1 MKLKLSSKLNDIQIS
16 EIRQIVNLAKKDTIN
31 LGIGQLPFDPPA
43 ALIEAGIKS
52 FQSGQLKYSPN
63 AGLPELR
70 ELIALEHQSQTGK
83 PTTFENVIIT
93 VGVESA
99 LYITFA
105 TFLDPDDEVLIPE
118 IYFSVYD
125 TIPKM
130 LGAKIKTFKLNA
142 DFSIDIQDLK
152 KKITKKT
159 KLIVINSPCNP
170 TGKIVSLAEQQSLA
184 DIVAHHPLLHLVSD
198 EVYAELYFT
207 PKKPVSLAKFSDKV
221 IVLNGISKRASA
233 TGLRIGWIIAPKP
246 ITQEL
251 VKIQQYSV
259 TCAAITSQKAAMPVL
274 RGECDQDTARYREV
288 LAEHRA
294 LALTLLADIP
304 KIKVVA
310 PEGAFYCFVDISA
323 YGKSKEIAY
332 RILADKNVLT
342 IPGIA
347 FGKKGDRYLRISF
360 AADLTAIKQGLK
372 ALKAFFVTE

>member
-130 LGAKIKTFKLNA
+130 LGAKVKTFKLNT
-142 DFSIDIQDLK
+142 DFSIDFQDLK

-184 DIVAHHPLLHLVSD
+184 D
-198 EVYAELYFT
+198 
-207 PKKPVSLAKFSDKV
+207 
-221 IVLNGISKRASA
+221 
-233 TGLRIGWIIAPKP
+233 
-246 ITQEL
+246 
-251 VKIQQYSV
+251 
-259 TCAAITSQKAAMPVL
+259 
-274 RGECDQDTARYREV
+274 
-288 LAEHRA
+288 
-294 LALTLLADIP
+294 
-304 KIKVVA
+304 
-310 PEGAFYCFVDISA
+310 
-323 YGKSKEIAY
+323 
-332 RILADKNVLT
+332 
-342 IPGIA
+342 
-347 FGKKGDRYLRISF
+347 
-360 AADLTAIKQGLK
+360 
-372 ALKAFFVTE
+372 